1 MLTLAIA
8 LCLMFAVVGA
18 ATHWAERAQRRRSLG
33 EDGHARHH

>member
-8 LCLMFAVVGA
+8 LCIMFAVVGA
-18 ATHWAERAQRRRSLG
+18 SMHWAERAQRRRNLG

>member
-18 ATHWAERAQRRRSLG
+18 SMHWAARAQRRHDLR
-33 EDGHARHH
+33 EDGHVRDH